1 MTDARTA
8 QARLERLLHVLP
20 AASRPEG
27 ARLAELAETLGV
39 TEARILEDLAEVTA
53 RNFYHTGGWLDDVQ
67 VFLGPGIVKVLR
79 ADGFERPGR
88 LTPDETLCLSLAL
101 RGSAAASHAP
111 SSVARDRLLDRAEGY
126 LTHRDWR
133 GDEAPTVRA
142 PDRDPDPEGIRE
154 LLLTAA
160 RDRRPC
166 ALAYVKSGAGDATLR
181 VVHPYVVAYGE
192 GAWYAVGHCA
202 VEDDIRVF
210 RVDRILAADLA
221 EGSFEVPEDFD
232 VSHFIDGGRV
242 FHAQVDREVRVRY
255 SPTVARWIRE
265 RAEWTAN
272 VIEDG
277 EDGSLVVRH
286 RVADPHW
293 AVSHTLQYGA
303 DAEILEPDEI
313 RALAR
318 EIARGLMAD

>member
-1 MTDARTA
+1 MTDGRTA

-53 RNFYHTGGWLDDVQ
+53 RNYYHAGGWLDDVQ
-67 VFLGPGIVKVLR
+67 VLLGPGVVKVTR

-88 LTPDETLCLSLAL
+88 LSPEETLCLSLAL

-111 SSVARDRLLDRAEGY
+111 SPIARDRLLDRAEGY
-126 LTHRDWR
+126 LANRAWQGED
-133 GDEAPTVRA
+133 APTVTA

-154 LLLTAA
+154 VLLTAA

-166 ALAYVKSGAGDATLR
+166 ALAYVKAGAEDATLR

-192 GAWYAVGHCA
+192 GAWYVVGHCA
-202 VEDDIRVF
+202 VEEDVRVF
-210 RVDRILAADLA
+210 RIDRIVAADLA
-221 EGSFEVPEDFD
+221 EGSFDVPGDFD
-232 VSHFIDGGRV
+232 VANFIDGGRV
-242 FHAQVDREVRVRY
+242 FHAQADREVRVRY
-255 SPTVARWIRE
+255 SAKVARWIRE
-265 RAEWTAN
+265 RAGWTAD

-286 RVADPHW
+286 RVADPQW
-293 AVSHTLQYGA
+293 VVSHALQYGA

-318 EIARGLMAD
+318 EIARGLLAD